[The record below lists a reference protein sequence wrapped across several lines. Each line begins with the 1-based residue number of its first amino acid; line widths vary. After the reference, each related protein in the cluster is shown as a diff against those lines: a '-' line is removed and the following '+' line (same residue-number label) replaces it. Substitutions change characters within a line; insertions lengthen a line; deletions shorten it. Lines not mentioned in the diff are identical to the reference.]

1 MNEGRGQ
8 TPGLREHDSLTPG
21 TREVSMKRT
30 AIILSLIVATVLA
43 LAGCAAGQAPG
54 KGGEDAA
61 TGQASAAQENV
72 IWASG
77 KLLPA
82 RWAALSPATGGTV
95 KAIYPAE
102 GDTVEAGKLLVELD
116 NGILQSQV
124 DVAAAAVAEAEAAR
138 AELLAGVVP
147 SDLAAAEA
155 DVSGAEG
162 AVAQAQAALMHAQ
175 AAIAAAEAQVTIAQA
190 QYNELASH
198 PTAAE
203 RAAAQRPVDQAR
215 VAVKQAQAAY
225 DLVSGDPHIGARPE
239 AAALEQ
245 ATAALDSAQ
254 AAYNAVGQGA
264 TPQQLAVAKAQV
276 DAAKVQVGIA
286 RGEIPAAEAGV
297 QMAQAQVARTQ
308 AALYRLKAGA
318 TAEKKAMADARVK
331 SAQAALASAQAALAQ
346 AQITAP
352 FAGQVGAI
360 YLRAGELAT
369 PGQPVLTFGDTGI
382 MRVETTDL
390 RETDVA
396 RLRIGMPVEVTFD
409 ALPGRA
415 FQGTVAR
422 IAPMS
427 STEKGS
433 TNYTVIVDVADLDPS
448 LRWGMTAFVNIQVVK

>member
-1 MNEGRGQ
+1 MNGRA
-8 TPGLREHDSLTPG
+8 
-21 TREVSMKRT
+21 M
-30 AIILSLIVATVLA
+30 IVGFLA
-43 LAGCAAGQAPG
+43 ALMLAGCTAGQAPAQ
-54 KGGEDAA
+54 GGGAA
-61 TGQASAAQENV
+61 AAGTQAPAAQENV

-95 KAIYPAE
+95 KVIYPAE
-102 GDTVEAGKLLVELD
+102 GDQVEAGKLLVELD
-116 NGILQSQV
+116 NDTLQSQV
-124 DVAAAAVAEAEAAR
+124 EVAAAAVVEAEASR
-138 AELLAGVVP
+138 AKLLADAAP
-147 SDLAAAEA
+147 FDLAAAEA
-155 DVSGAEG
+155 DVNAAQGT
-162 AVAQAQAALMHAQ
+162 VAQAQAALTHAQ

-203 RAAAQRPVDQAR
+203 RTAAQRPVDQAR
-215 VAVKQAQAAY
+215 IAVKQVQAAY
-225 DLVSGDPHIGARPE
+225 DLVHGDPHIGARPE

-254 AAYNAVGQGA
+254 ATYNATAKGA

-276 DAAKVQVGIA
+276 NAAKAQVAVA
-286 RGEIPAAEAGV
+286 RSEVPAAEAGV
-297 QMAQAQVARTQ
+297 QTAQAQVARAQ
-308 AALYRLKAGA
+308 AALDRLKTGA
-318 TAEKKAMADARVK
+318 TAEEKDMADARVN

-346 AQITAP
+346 AQVIAP
-352 FAGQVGAI
+352 FAGQVGTV

-369 PGQPVLTFGDTGI
+369 PGQAVLALGDTGA

-396 RLRIGMPVEVTFD
+396 RLMVGMPVEVTFD
-409 ALPGRA
+409 ALPGRT

-433 TNYTVIVDVADLDPS
+433 TNYTVIVEVADPDPA
-448 LRWGMTAFVNIQVVK
+448 LRWGMTAFVNIQAGK